1 MTEIST
7 PNSTS
12 ARRTRNV
19 LSGSAALFA
28 ARVFGTV
35 ASLVSVGILTRTLGR
50 EEFGLWSV
58 IGAFVGFAGNFDFG
72 LGQGLK
78 NKLAALAA
86 REKRDP
92 ALEGELFF
100 SVLAFLAVIAI
111 ISAVLVGGLSV
122 LVPWAHVLGVQNPA
136 LEGPAHAAVI
146 AVVVLLLLNLPLNLN
161 LAGFLAYQE
170 AAKRSLFDV
179 LQSVLL
185 LVGVVLLAPVLS
197 IAQFLTAYY
206 VLFNVAALVALIV
219 FIRQRAWTLPRLN
232 RTRIWSTV
240 KDLAA
245 SSVQFWLLGVAAIA
259 LFTTDPIIAARVT
272 DLGTAG
278 DFSIFQRLVVLLI
291 GIHFTL
297 LMPLWSAYTHAA
309 ENRDWDWIRRSLE
322 RSVGITILLFGVGG
336 ILAVLLHGNVLHI
349 WTGREFQNTP
359 LMIVLAVWTLQYAWT
374 NCFSVLLNSLNLIRT
389 QVLVILVC
397 ALIHI
402 PLSISLGNTFGIE
415 GVVWGSII
423 SLLPL
428 TFSNTYQVILLLRKS
443 SYLTR
448 KEWKI

>member
-1 MTEIST
+1 MTELSS

-12 ARRTRNV
+12 AQRTRNV
-19 LSGSAALFA
+19 LSGSAALFG
-28 ARVFGTV
+28 ARVFGIV

-100 SVLAFLAVIAI
+100 SVLAFLVVIAI
-111 ISAVLVGGLSV
+111 VSAVLIGGLSV
-122 LVPWAHVLGVQNPA
+122 LVPWAQVLSVKNPA

-179 LQSVLL
+179 LQSALL
-185 LVGVVLLAPVLS
+185 LLGVVFLAPLLS
-197 IAQFLTAYY
+197 IQNFIAVYY
-206 VLFNVAALVALIV
+206 VLFNLAALTALVV
-219 FIRQRAWTLPRLN
+219 FIHQRGWSLPRLN
-232 RTRIWSTV
+232 LARIWSTV
-240 KDLAA
+240 KDLAG

-278 DFSIFQRLVVLLI
+278 DFSILQKLVVLLI
-291 GIHFTL
+291 GIHFTVL
-297 LMPLWSAYTHAA
+297 TPLWSAYTHAA
-309 ENRDWDWIRRSLE
+309 ENRDWAWIERSLK
-322 RSVGITILLFGVGG
+322 RSITLTVLLFGIGG
-336 ILAVLLHGNVLHI
+336 ILAILLYSPILHL
-349 WTGREFQNTP
+349 WTGRTINNTP
-359 LMIVLAVWTLQYAWT
+359 LVIAFAFWAALYAWI
-374 NCFSVLLNSLNLIRT
+374 NCFSVLLNGLNTIRI
-389 QVLVILVC
+389 QVVVITFGAIV
-397 ALIHI
+397 HI
-402 PLSISLGNTFGIE
+402 PMSYFLGEAFGVKGVIWGSVFSILPIAISNTFQ
-415 GVVWGSII
+415 VKKII
-423 SLLPL
+423 DGKKVAA
-428 TFSNTYQVILLLRKS
+428 NYA
-443 SYLTR
+443 
-448 KEWKI
+448 

>member
-1 MTEIST
+1 MTDLS
-7 PNSTS
+7 PSSNAS
-12 ARRTRNV
+12 AQRTRSV
-19 LSGSAALFA
+19 LSGSAALFG
-28 ARVFGTV
+28 ARVFGIV

-111 ISAVLVGGLSV
+111 VSAVLIGGLSV
-122 LVPWAHVLGVQNPA
+122 LVPWAQVLGVKNPA

-179 LQSVLL
+179 LQSTLL
-185 LVGVVLLAPVLS
+185 LLGVVFLAPSLS
-197 IAQFLTAYY
+197 IQNFIAAYY
-206 VLFNVAALVALIV
+206 VLFNLAALIALVV
-219 FIRQRAWTLPRLN
+219 FVRQRGWSLPRLN
-232 RTRIWSTV
+232 LVRIWSTI
-240 KDLAA
+240 KDLAG

-272 DLGTAG
+272 GLGNAG
-278 DFSIFQRLVVLLI
+278 DFSILQKLVVLLI
-291 GIHFTL
+291 GVHFTL
-297 LMPLWSAYTHAA
+297 LMPLWSAYTHA
-309 ENRDWDWIRRSLE
+309 EEQGDWPWIRQSLKRSL
-322 RSVGITILLFGVGG
+322 VATALLFGLGG
-336 ILAVLLHGNVLHI
+336 VLAVSFHGPVLRL
-349 WTGREFQNTP
+349 WTGRPLENTQ
-359 LMIVLAVWTLQYAWT
+359 LVVALAVWAAIYAGI
-374 NCFSVLLNSLNLIRT
+374 NCLSILLNGIG
-389 QVLVILVC
+389 QVQRQVVVILFCSIV
-397 ALIHI
+397 HI
-402 PLSISLGNTFGIE
+402 PLSILLGRSNGVI
-415 GVVWGSII
+415 GVVWGSVVSI
-423 SLLPL
+423 LPL
-428 TFSNTYQVILLLRKS
+428 IMSNTLEIVQIIRKRIL
-443 SYLTR
+443 
-448 KEWKI
+448 